1 MEKPRPATT
10 AGKSGIAI
18 VTGQLCRNLRP
29 GGEWRCEAAG
39 NSVGAGQLYFY
50 TRVKSATNAVVEH
63 RWYRGN
69 ELRKSVDLTIA
80 ANPTAG
86 YRTYSR
92 NTVSAGD
99 WRVELRTKNGD
110 VLHEERIQVR

>member
-1 MEKPRPATT
+1 MRFSQCVQAAVLLAAVASGAASAAETT
-10 AGKSGIAI
+10 Y
-18 VTGQLCRNLRP
+18 R
-29 GGEWRCEAAG
+29 GEWRCEAAG

-110 VLHEERIQVR
+110 VLHEERIQVC